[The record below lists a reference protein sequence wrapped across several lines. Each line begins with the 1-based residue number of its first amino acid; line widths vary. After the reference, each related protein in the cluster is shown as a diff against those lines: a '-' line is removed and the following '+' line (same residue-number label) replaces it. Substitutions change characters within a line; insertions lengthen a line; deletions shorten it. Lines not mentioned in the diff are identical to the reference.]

1 MKKKIIVD
9 LISNLAL
16 FILACVIMI
25 FPILGIKD
33 VKLVLE
39 LIFGFYT
46 LIKLTSFVIIFK
58 ERDYE
63 DLFTGLISLG
73 CLIALFLIKLS
84 VKNIRLI
91 ILIWLGVMALVKLKK
106 ADFYHDRSNKMWIL
120 RMFILL
126 SFLSVGLL
134 LGINLIQDESV
145 QILLISF
152 FFIVNSLLDS
162 VDPIVRYILEFK

>member
-1 MKKKIIVD
+1 MKKKIMVD
-9 LISNLAL
+9 FISSLAL
-16 FILACVIMI
+16 FILAGIMMI

-46 LIKLTSFVIIFK
+46 LIKLSSFIIIFK

-63 DLFTGLISLG
+63 NLFTGLVSLG
-73 CLIALFLIKLS
+73 CFISIFFINLTT
-84 VKNIRLI
+84 KNIGLI
-91 ILIWLGVMALVKLKK
+91 ILIWLGVMTLVKLKK

-120 RMFILL
+120 RIFILL
-126 SFLSVGLL
+126 VFLSVGLL
-134 LGINLIQDESV
+134 IGINLIQEESV

-152 FFIVNSLLDS
+152 FFIVNGLLDS
-162 VDPIVRYILEFK
+162 IDPIVRYMLEF